1 MTYMTI
7 SQGFPVFLFLLVTL
21 VFYFLFE
28 NVCLE
33 TLVLSS
39 ISHKLSD
46 FHILSF
52 LVLILKAGLV
62 NEPQ

>member
-7 SQGFPVFLFLLVTL
+7 SKVFPIFLFLLVTL

-33 TLVLSS
+33 AFILSS
-39 ISHKLSD
+39 ISHKLPD
-46 FHILSF
+46 FQIFNF
-52 LVLILKAGLV
+52 LLLILKARLV

>member
-7 SQGFPVFLFLLVTL
+7 SKVFPIFLFLLVTL

-33 TLVLSS
+33 TFILSS
-39 ISHKLSD
+39 ISHKLPD
-46 FHILSF
+46 FQIFNF
-52 LVLILKAGLV
+52 LLLILKARLV